1 MTDKKDIRT
10 ISLEEIT
17 LFFEQNNEKPFRAKQ
32 VFEWLWI
39 KSVRSFDK
47 MSNIPKNLLILL
59 EEHFTINPVVV
70 DQFYKSK
77 DRTIKFGFNLHDGNK
92 IEGVL
97 IPSAERIT
105 ACVSTQVGCPLNC
118 AFCATGKNGFI
129 RNLTYAEIYDQ
140 VVLISEAAIREYN
153 QKLSNIVY
161 MGMGEPFLNYENTIE
176 SIKKITSPSG
186 LAMSPQRIT
195 FSTAGLPDKIVKFA
209 DENINVKLAI
219 SLHSAIGYKR
229 DILMPVNKKF
239 TLSELSEALV
249 YYHNKT
255 KNRVTFEYLLLYG
268 FNDTID
274 DATELAKYCRSFPVK
289 INLIEYNRID
299 DTSFTKS
306 SAVKLEQFKNYL
318 ENKNMLVNIRKSKG
332 EEIFAACGQLSNKK

>member
-1 MTDKKDIRT
+1 VTDKKDIRA
-10 ISLEEIT
+10 ISIEEIT
-17 LFFEQNNEKPFRAKQ
+17 LFFEKNNEKPFRAKQ
-32 VFEWLWI
+32 VFEWLWV

-47 MSNIPKNLLILL
+47 MANIPKNLLVLL
-59 EEHFTINPVVV
+59 EEHFTINPVTV

-77 DRTIKFGFNLHDGNK
+77 DKTIKFGFNLFDNNK
-92 IEGVL
+92 VEGVL

-118 AFCATGKNGFI
+118 SFCATGKNGFI

-140 VVLISEAAIREYN
+140 VVLISEAAVREYK

-176 SIKKITSPSG
+176 SIKKITSSSG

-195 FSTAGLPDKIVKFA
+195 ISTAGLPDKIIKFA

-255 KNRVTFEYLLLYG
+255 KNRVTFEYLLLDG

-274 DATELAKYCRSFPVK
+274 DAAELAKYCRSFPVK
-289 INLIEYNRID
+289 INLIEYNRVD
-299 DTSFTKS
+299 DTSFSKS

-318 ENKNMLVNIRKSKG
+318 ESKNMLVNIRKSKG

>member
-1 MTDKKDIRT
+1 LK
-10 ISLEEIT
+10 
-17 LFFEQNNEKPFRAKQ
+17 
-32 VFEWLWI
+32 
-39 KSVRSFDK
+39 
-47 MSNIPKNLLILL
+47 
-59 EEHFTINPVVV
+59 EHFTINPVVV
-70 DQFYKSK
+70 DQFYISK
-77 DRTIKFGFNLHDGNK
+77 DRTIKFGFNLFDNNK
-92 IEGVL
+92 VEGVL

-118 AFCATGKNGFI
+118 SFCATGKNGFI

-140 VVLISEAAIREYN
+140 VVLISEAAVREYKL
-153 QKLSNIVY
+153 KLSNIVY

-176 SIKKITSPSG
+176 SIKKITSSSG

-195 FSTAGLPDKIVKFA
+195 VSTAGLPDKIVKFA

-239 TLSELSEALV
+239 TLSELSEALI

-255 KNRVTFEYLLLYG
+255 KNRVTFEYLLLDG

-274 DATELAKYCRSFPVK
+274 DAAELAKYCRSFPVK
-289 INLIEYNRID
+289 INLIEYNRVD
-299 DTSFTKS
+299 DTSFSKS

>member
-1 MTDKKDIRT
+1 MTDKKDIRA
-10 ISLEEIT
+10 ISIEEIT
-17 LFFEQNNEKPFRAKQ
+17 LFFEKNNEKPFRAKQ
-32 VFEWLWI
+32 VFEWLWV

-47 MSNIPKNLLILL
+47 MANIPKNLLVLL
-59 EEHFTINPVVV
+59 EEHFTINPVTV

-77 DRTIKFGFNLHDGNK
+77 DKTIKFGFNLFDNNK
-92 IEGVL
+92 VEGVL

-118 AFCATGKNGFI
+118 SFCATGKNGFI

-140 VVLISEAAIREYN
+140 VVLISEAAVREYK

-176 SIKKITSPSG
+176 SIKKITSSSG

-195 FSTAGLPDKIVKFA
+195 ISTAGLPDKIIKFA

-255 KNRVTFEYLLLYG
+255 KNRVTFEYLLLDG

-274 DATELAKYCRSFPVK
+274 DAAELAKYCRSFPVK
-289 INLIEYNRID
+289 INLIEYNRVD
-299 DTSFTKS
+299 DTSFSKS

-318 ENKNMLVNIRKSKG
+318 ESKNMLVNIRKSKG

>member
-1 MTDKKDIRT
+1 VTDKIDIRT

-17 LFFEQNNEKPFRAKQ
+17 LFFKKNNEKPFRAKQ

-47 MSNIPKNLLILL
+47 MSNIPKTLLVLL
-59 EEHFTINPVVV
+59 KEHFTINPVVV
-70 DQFYKSK
+70 DQFYISK
-77 DRTIKFGFNLHDGNK
+77 DRTIKFGFNLFDNNK
-92 IEGVL
+92 VEGVL

-118 AFCATGKNGFI
+118 SFCATGKNGFI

-140 VVLISEAAIREYN
+140 VVLISEAAVREYKL
-153 QKLSNIVY
+153 KLSNIVY

-176 SIKKITSPSG
+176 SIKKITSSSG

-195 FSTAGLPDKIVKFA
+195 VSTAGLPDKIVKFA

-239 TLSELSEALV
+239 TLSELSEALI

-255 KNRVTFEYLLLYG
+255 KNRVTFEYLLLDG

-274 DATELAKYCRSFPVK
+274 DAAELAKYCRSFPVK
-289 INLIEYNRID
+289 INLIEYNRVD